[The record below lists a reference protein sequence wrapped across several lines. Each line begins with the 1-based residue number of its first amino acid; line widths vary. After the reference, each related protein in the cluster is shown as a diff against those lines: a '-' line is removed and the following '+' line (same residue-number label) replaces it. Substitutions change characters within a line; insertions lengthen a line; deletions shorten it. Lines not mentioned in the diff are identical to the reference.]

1 MDSNIQTA
9 PQGARESSAESS
21 LALTLENIGP
31 LKEAQIELRGG
42 LTVFY
47 GLNDTGKTTVAKALR
62 LLAKLNLGTAT
73 AEDVIRLARRQLK
86 HMNRSLI
93 ETERMASRIVYR
105 TADSELEVRC
115 VPDVRGA
122 KLQIGQWERY
132 AATNELLP
140 TVNKPRIVLF
150 WVAHDSV
157 EIHGIAVQKERM
169 SMEDLLAP
177 PAFRSVAT
185 YIYDD
190 VMDLYEEVVEEANE
204 ILETIDYVAEYRGGA
219 YFKNSIYVYTPD
231 EASSGVRRL
240 TLILLTK
247 AIAKR
252 FAKYAELRPVLFI
265 ENFEDSLDVTLM
277 STVIDILRSNKD
289 IVSVIETHS
298 GFPLREAAVRR
309 FVNYYVFADGKATQD
324 LKVELFKR
332 EIAEWAD
339 VNAL

>member
-1 MDSNIQTA
+1 MAANIQTA
-9 PQGARESSAESS
+9 PQGARGSLAESPF
-21 LALTLENIGP
+21 ALTLENIGP

-47 GLNDTGKTTVAKALR
+47 GLNDTGKTTAARALR
-62 LLAKLNLGTAT
+62 LLARLNLGAAT

-93 ETERMASRIVYR
+93 EAERMAGRIVYR
-105 TADSELEVRC
+105 TADSELEIRC
-115 VPDVRGA
+115 IPDVRGA
-122 KLQIGQWERY
+122 LLRIGQWERY
-132 AATNELLP
+132 VSTNELLP
-140 TVNKPRIVLF
+140 AVNKPRIVLF

-185 YIYDD
+185 HIYDD
-190 VMDLYEEVVEEANE
+190 DMDLYEEVVEEVNK
-204 ILETIDYVAEYRGGA
+204 ILETIDYFVEYRDRVH
-219 YFKNSIYVYTPD
+219 FKDGIHVYTPD
-231 EASSGVRRL
+231 EVSSGVRRL

-252 FAKYAELRPVLFI
+252 FAEYAELRPVLFI

-277 STVIDILRSNKD
+277 SAVIDILRSNKD
-289 IVSVIETHS
+289 IISVIETHS
-298 GFPLREAAVRR
+298 GFPLRASTVRKSS
-309 FVNYYVFADGKATQD
+309 YYVFIDGKVTQD
-324 LKVELFKR
+324 LKVELFER